1 MLGRWI
7 VSFLW
12 TFLPQN
18 GPPEGPPGDLHAA
31 AAEIDGY
38 ARGAFAPPAAA
49 AAFVDLLA
57 GGAGGAAGAGSARDA
72 KTHARSSL
80 KAIGVALSTRAG
92 DEVGIDA
99 LLGRGGFV
107 EALATRAEAD
117 AARGVTKHST
127 MVLEE
132 LREVSTRCA
141 PALRVLPH
149 PRCYARARA
158 VCMAH

>member
-1 MLGRWI
+1 MRPKRSHDAAAAALR
-7 VSFLW
+7 
-12 TFLPQN
+12 
-18 GPPEGPPGDLHAA
+18 AA

-49 AAFVDLLA
+49 AAFVDLL
-57 GGAGGAAGAGSARDA
+57 AGGAAGAGSARDA

-132 LREVSTRCA
+132 LREVGTRCA